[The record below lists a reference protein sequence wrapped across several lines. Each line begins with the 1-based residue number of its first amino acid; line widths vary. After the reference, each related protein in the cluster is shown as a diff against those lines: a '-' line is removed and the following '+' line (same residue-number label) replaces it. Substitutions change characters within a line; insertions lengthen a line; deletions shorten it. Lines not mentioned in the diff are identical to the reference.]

1 MRSAF
6 LFVAALFTAQ
16 AVALA
21 QPPGP
26 PSGPIPSAQGGIVWY
41 GTLHEGVV
49 EARRTNRPIL
59 LISAAPHCHNVSGI
73 W

>member
-1 MRSAF
+1 MRLMWTAIAATMVLSG
-6 LFVAALFTAQ
+6 VAH
-16 AVALA
+16 A
-21 QPPGP
+21 QPGGP
-26 PSGPIPSAQGGIVWY
+26 PSGPIPSGQGGIVWY
-41 GTLHEGVV
+41 GTLRAGVA